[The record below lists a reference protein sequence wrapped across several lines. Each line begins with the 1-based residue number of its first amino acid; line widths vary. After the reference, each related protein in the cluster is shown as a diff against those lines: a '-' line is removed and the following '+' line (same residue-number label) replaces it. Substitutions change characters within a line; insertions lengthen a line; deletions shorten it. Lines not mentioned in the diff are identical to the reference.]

1 MIKAISVS
9 EFVANLKQVI
19 DSDESFQN
27 VALVGELSN
36 FNAHRSG
43 HFYFTLKDKNA
54 RIACVM
60 FKFRSSSVIFKPKDG
75 DQVIIVGKLSVFESS
90 GTVQIYA
97 DKMMLDGLGDLHV
110 QFERL
115 KKEYL
120 DKGYFNQDHK
130 MAFPNYPQSI
140 AVITGPNSAAY
151 ADIHRTLS
159 ERWPFAKVF
168 DFLSAVQGIESAPM
182 LVTQINEANKAN
194 VDLIILGRGG
204 GSIEDLWSFNDPR
217 VIEAVF
223 SSKVPIV
230 SGVGHESDTTL
241 VDFVSDYRAATPT
254 AAAVHVTPDQVELKK
269 DLQKYK
275 NKIYLSMI
283 QHYRTEK
290 ERLDTTLKSSYIGN
304 PLEYINLKIQK
315 LDYLQNRI
323 TYHINRFDTYKKDMH
338 QFELRTKMILLNRLD
353 IEKRQLT
360 QLDQRLVD
368 GLLGSLNLKKKAY
381 IDIIKLLNVLSP
393 LQLMSRGYTLSYKDG
408 NLIKTVNDI
417 EINDLLE
424 IKYKDGSV
432 LTRVEKR
439 IKNEK

>member
-43 HFYFTLKDKNA
+43 HFYFTLKDKNS
-54 RIACVM
+54 RISCVM

-90 GTVQIYA
+90 GSVQIYA

-120 DKGYFNQDHK
+120 DKGYFNIERK
-130 MAFPNYPQSI
+130 LPFPNYPQNI

-151 ADIHRTLS
+151 ADIHRTLN
-159 ERWPFAKVF
+159 ERWPVAQIQ
-168 DFLSAVQGIESAPM
+168 DFLSAVQGVESAPM
-182 LVTQINEANKAN
+182 LVKQIQEANKAG
-194 VDLIILGRGG
+194 VDLIILARGG
-204 GSIEDLWSFNDPR
+204 GSIEDLWSFNDPK
-217 VIEAVF
+217 VIDAVF
-223 SSKVPIV
+223 NSNVPVV

-241 VDFVSDYRAATPT
+241 VDYVSDYRAATPT
-254 AAAVHVTPDQVELKK
+254 AAAVHVTPDQNELKK
-269 DLQKYK
+269 ELQKYK

-290 ERLDTTLKSSYIGN
+290 ERLNNTLKSSYLGN

-323 TYHINRFDTYKKDMH
+323 TYHINRFDLYKKDMH
-338 QFELRTKMILLNRLD
+338 QFELRTSMILLNRLEL
-353 IEKRQLT
+353 EKRQVSL
-360 QLDQRLVD
+360 LEQRLYD
-368 GLLGSLNLKKKAY
+368 GLLGTLNLKKREFT
-381 IDIIKLLNVLSP
+381 DIIKLLNLLSP
-393 LQLMSRGYTLSYKDG
+393 LEIMSRGYTLSYKDG
-408 NLIKTVNDI
+408 ILIKTIENI
-417 EINDLLE
+417 EIDDLLE
-424 IKYKDGSV
+424 IKYKDGSL

-439 IKNEK
+439 KPNEK